1 MYRAFAQAFDI
12 KVEKFR
18 VKKKKKSLIPFFSCS
33 KSELL
38 PFKFQ
43 HNEDFFSL
51 SLFVFHSLC
60 LSPSS
65 SLLYSRRKMF
75 KTGEFKRKNFLIGK
89 YFRFFSKL
97 DRESKEEEW
106 QEKKIV
112 EN

>member
-18 VKKKKKSLIPFFSCS
+18 VKKKSLIPFFSCS

-51 SLFVFHSLC
+51 SLFVFHSLFVTSI
-60 LSPSS
+60 LSKKNVQD
-65 SLLYSRRKMF
+65 RRIQKKELSDWQIF
-75 KTGEFKRKNFLIGK
+75 S
-89 YFRFFSKL
+89 FFSKL